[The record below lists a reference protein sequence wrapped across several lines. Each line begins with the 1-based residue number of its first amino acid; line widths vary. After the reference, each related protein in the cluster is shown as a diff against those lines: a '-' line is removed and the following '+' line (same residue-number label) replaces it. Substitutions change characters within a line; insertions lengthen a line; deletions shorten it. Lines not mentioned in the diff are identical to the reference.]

1 MDGLTAVGELHPS
14 AIGLL
19 SLAGLGEEVE
29 G

>member
-19 SLAGLGEEVE
+19 SLAWLREEVE